1 MTDNLSRAD
10 GARVL
15 ADLHAL
21 RAIGTY
27 KTGVHKPT
35 FSEPHLRSLAWLVQR
50 LPEAGLTGEIDGIG
64 NILGTSTK
72 AGPKLL
78 AGSHLE
84 SQNHAGWLDGPLGVV
99 YALEAARVI
108 NRDPNINGAVEVA
121 SWCDEEGHF
130 GHFLGSRSY
139 VGGVT
144 EADID
149 AARDR
154 NSGKSMRDALR
165 DAGLAG
171 RARARCERG
180 RHIGYLEAHIE
191 QGETLESSGLKIGV
205 VTSIVGIWQYRIT
218 FTGEQNHAG
227 TTRMAI
233 RRDAGLALARFC
245 VAIDE
250 RFPAACGPRT
260 VWTTGRITLD
270 PGAPSIIPG
279 AAEMLFQI
287 RDDDPA
293 VIARLEDLLRSMA
306 AEVDKQGRCSVAV
319 ERIRTGTPALMD
331 ASFQQAIEQAGA
343 ACAGGR
349 SLRMPSGAGHDAQVL
364 ATVMPAG
371 MLFVPSI
378 GGISH
383 HWTENTA
390 DADIVTGAEVFVDA
404 CRKLLR
410 DNENRRPHC
419 GRRSCL
425 SRFRTSRLLSCLPSI
440 ADAPGAAIGLR
451 PVAELAVE
459 FHQER
464 NAIGQPPLGARRGQ
478 REITRGPRA
487 EHRKRRRATNSADC
501 GERDIR
507 LRIADLIMGIG
518 EFAEQV
524 QLTAIV
530 HGEDLVRPQEMTQP
544 SRLKIKQLEQKLL

>member
-1 MTDNLSRAD
+1 MPDHYLRVD

-15 ADLHAL
+15 ADLNAL
-21 RAIGTY
+21 RAIGGY

-35 FSEPHLRSLAWLVQR
+35 FSEPHIRSLQWLAQR
-50 LPEAGLTGEIDGIG
+50 LPEAGLTAEIDGIG
-64 NILGTSTK
+64 NVLGLSAK
-72 AGPKLL
+72 PGPKLL

-84 SQNHAGWLDGPLGVV
+84 SQNYAGWLDGPLGVV

-108 NRDPNINGAVEVA
+108 NSDPDTHGAIEVA
-121 SWCDEEGHF
+121 AWCDEEGHF
-130 GHFLGSRSY
+130 GSFLGSRSY

-144 EADID
+144 DADID

-154 NSGKSMRDALR
+154 SSGKSMRDALSE
-165 DAGLAG
+165 AGLAG
-171 RARARCERG
+171 RSRVVCERG

-191 QGETLESSGLKIGV
+191 QGERLEGSGLKIGV

-227 TTRMAI
+227 TTRMAV

-245 VAIDE
+245 VDIDD
-250 RFPAACGPRT
+250 RFPAQCGPRT

-287 RDDDPA
+287 RDADAD

-306 AEVDKQGRCSVAV
+306 AEVSAQGRCTVAV
-319 ERIRTGTPALMD
+319 ERIRTGAPAMMD
-331 ASFQQAIEQAGA
+331 ASFQNAVEA
-343 ACAGGR
+343 ASLAFAGGK
-349 SLRMPSGAGHDAQVL
+349 SIRMPSGAGHDAQVL

-383 HWTENTA
+383 HWTENTD

-404 CRKLLR
+404 CR
-410 DNENRRPHC
+410 
-419 GRRSCL
+419 
-425 SRFRTSRLLSCLPSI
+425 RLLK
-440 ADAPGAAIGLR
+440 G
-451 PVAELAVE
+451 
-459 FHQER
+459 
-464 NAIGQPPLGARRGQ
+464 
-478 REITRGPRA
+478 
-487 EHRKRRRATNSADC
+487 
-501 GERDIR
+501 
-507 LRIADLIMGIG
+507 
-518 EFAEQV
+518 
-524 QLTAIV
+524 
-530 HGEDLVRPQEMTQP
+530 
-544 SRLKIKQLEQKLL
+544 

>member
-1 MTDNLSRAD
+1 MVDHLSHTD

-21 RAIGTY
+21 RAIGAY

-35 FSEPHLRSLAWLVQR
+35 FSEPHLASLAWLVQR
-50 LPEAGLTGEIDGIG
+50 LPDAGLTGEIDGIG
-64 NILGTSTK
+64 NVLGTSTK
-72 AGPKLL
+72 PGPKLL

-84 SQNHAGWLDGPLGVV
+84 SQNHAGWLDGPLGVI
-99 YALEAARVI
+99 YALEAARVL
-108 NRDPNINGAVEVA
+108 NRDPNIKGAVEVA
-121 SWCDEEGHF
+121 CWCDEEGHF

-149 AARDR
+149 EARDR
-154 NSGKSMRDALR
+154 NSGKTMRDALR
-165 DAGLAG
+165 EAGLAG
-171 RARARCERG
+171 RARAQCERG

-191 QGETLESSGLKIGV
+191 QGETLESSGLKIGI
-205 VTSIVGIWQYRIT
+205 VTSIVGIWQYRIA

-250 RFPAACGPRT
+250 RFPTACGPRT

-287 RDDDPA
+287 RDDDPG

-306 AEVDKQGRCSVAV
+306 AEVDKQGRCTVTV

-331 ASFQQAIEQAGA
+331 VSFQQAVEQAGA
-343 ACAGGR
+343 AFAGGR

-390 DADIVTGAEVFVDA
+390 DADIVTGAEVFVET
-404 CRKLLR
+404 CR
-410 DNENRRPHC
+410 
-419 GRRSCL
+419 
-425 SRFRTSRLLSCLPSI
+425 RLL
-440 ADAPGAAIGLR
+440 
-451 PVAELAVE
+451 
-459 FHQER
+459 
-464 NAIGQPPLGARRGQ
+464 AR
-478 REITRGPRA
+478 
-487 EHRKRRRATNSADC
+487 
-501 GERDIR
+501 
-507 LRIADLIMGIG
+507 
-518 EFAEQV
+518 
-524 QLTAIV
+524 
-530 HGEDLVRPQEMTQP
+530 
-544 SRLKIKQLEQKLL
+544 

>member
-1 MTDNLSRAD
+1 MWGSQPWHVMPDHHARVD

-21 RAIGTY
+21 RAIGAY

-35 FSEPHLRSLAWLVQR
+35 FSEPHIRSLQWLAQK
-50 LPEAGLTGEIDGIG
+50 LPDAGLTAEIDGIG
-64 NILGTSTK
+64 NVLGISGK
-72 AGPKLL
+72 PGPKLL

-84 SQNHAGWLDGPLGVV
+84 SQNYAGWLDGPLGVV

-108 NRDPNINGAVEVA
+108 NSDPATHGAIEVA

-130 GHFLGSRSY
+130 GSFLGSRSY

-154 NSGKSMRDALR
+154 SSGKSMRDALSG
-165 DAGLAG
+165 AGLAG
-171 RARARCERG
+171 RARAVYERG

-191 QGETLESSGLKIGV
+191 QGERLEGNALKIGV

-218 FTGEQNHAG
+218 FAGEQNHAG
-227 TTRMAI
+227 TTRMAV
-233 RRDAGLALARFC
+233 RKDAGLALARFC
-245 VAIDE
+245 VDIDD
-250 RFPAACGPRT
+250 RFPAHCGPRT

-287 RDDDPA
+287 RDDDA
-293 VIARLEDLLRSMA
+293 GVIARLEDLLRSMA
-306 AEVDKQGRCSVAV
+306 TEVNARSRCTVAV
-319 ERIRTGTPALMD
+319 EPIRTGAPALMD
-331 ASFQQAIEQAGA
+331 ASFQSAIEA
-343 ACAGGR
+343 ASTAFAGGK
-349 SLRMPSGAGHDAQVL
+349 SVRMPSGAGHDAQVL

-383 HWTENTA
+383 HWTENTD

-404 CRKLLR
+404 CRRLLKGHSVFER
-410 DNENRRPHC
+410 S
-419 GRRSCL
+419 GRR
-425 SRFRTSRLLSCLPSI
+425 
-440 ADAPGAAIGLR
+440 
-451 PVAELAVE
+451 
-459 FHQER
+459 
-464 NAIGQPPLGARRGQ
+464 
-478 REITRGPRA
+478 
-487 EHRKRRRATNSADC
+487 
-501 GERDIR
+501 
-507 LRIADLIMGIG
+507 
-518 EFAEQV
+518 FA
-524 QLTAIV
+524 
-530 HGEDLVRPQEMTQP
+530 
-544 SRLKIKQLEQKLL
+544 